1 MTKELKGPKTEF
13 VNDHDDNIHSGD
25 DDDNIHIGDDDDNS
39 MDVNEQ
45 RKERSWGMRL

>member
-1 MTKELKGPKTEF
+1 MMTKDVNGPKTEF

-25 DDDNIHIGDDDDNS
+25 DDDNT

>member
-1 MTKELKGPKTEF
+1 MNGPKTEF
-13 VNDHDDNIHSGD
+13 VNDHDDHSIPSGD
-25 DDDNIHIGDDDDNS
+25 DDDNT